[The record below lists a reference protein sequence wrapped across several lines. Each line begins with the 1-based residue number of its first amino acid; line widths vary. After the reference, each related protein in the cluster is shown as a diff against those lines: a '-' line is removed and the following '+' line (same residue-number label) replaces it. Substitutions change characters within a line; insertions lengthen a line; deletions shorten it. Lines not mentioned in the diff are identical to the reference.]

1 MSSPLKGPDG
11 QGPHLNVLGTEESYA
26 FPSEIRLSQTD
37 YSSCVRLPLFLSP
50 FEALLSCWR

>member
-37 YSSCVRLPLFLSP
+37 YSSCVRLPLFLP
-50 FEALLSCWR
+50 LSL